1 MGRVTEVLNGKAEY
15 DLGSPKYNALVW
27 EMKELKLREEKGPAE
42 DHSVN
47 EWEG

>member
-15 DLGSPKYNALVW
+15 DLGSPRYNALVW
-27 EMKELKLREEKGPAE
+27 EMKELKLREKGPAK
-42 DHSVN
+42 DHSVS